1 VISIFLQFEQAEEA
15 MARLRS
21 LGPILL
27 YIRFAQVAFRLAH
40 QALVRVKRLPILHI
54 HSACLASSSRILRL

>member
-15 MARLRS
+15 MARLRC

-27 YIRFAQVAFRLAH
+27 YIRFAQLAFRLAH
-40 QALVRVKRLPILHI
+40 QTLVRVKRLPILHI
-54 HSACLASSSRILRL
+54 HLASSSSRSEM